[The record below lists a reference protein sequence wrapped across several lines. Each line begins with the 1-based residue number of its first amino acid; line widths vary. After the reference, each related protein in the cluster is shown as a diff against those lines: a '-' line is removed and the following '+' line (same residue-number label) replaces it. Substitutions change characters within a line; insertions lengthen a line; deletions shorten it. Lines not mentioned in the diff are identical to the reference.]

1 MKEVAEDENRNR
13 LDKVSKSYTLGEK
26 KITALKEFSFE
37 VKADEFVAVMGRSG
51 SGKSTFL
58 KIAGTL
64 EKPDSGAVFLNGIQ
78 INGLSQKKICKTRQK
93 KIGFIFQQY
102 QLLPEYTI
110 WDKYACR
117 FISRIR
123 YRIKLYIRQL
133 LEKVGLWDRNGGYP
147 DQLSG
152 GEQQRVA
159 IARAMAAKPGVILA
173 DEPTGNLD
181 YQTGQEIMKLI
192 CASRE
197 LYRQTIVMVTH
208 DMDSANYAD
217 RIVYMEDGA
226 LR

>member
-1 MKEVAEDENRNR
+1 MKTVIR

-37 VKADEFVAVMGRSG
+37 VKSGEFVAVMGRSG

-64 EKPDSGAVFLNGIQ
+64 EKPYTGAVFLNGIQ
-78 INGLSQKKICKTRQK
+78 INGLSQKKICKIRQK

-110 WDKYACR
+110 WDNVCMPLYIAHTVPDKA
-117 FISRIR
+117 
-123 YRIKLYIRQL
+123 YIRQL
-133 LEKVGLWDRNGGYP
+133 LEKVGLWDRNGDYP

-159 IARAMAAKPGVILA
+159 IAV
-173 DEPTGNLD
+173 
-181 YQTGQEIMKLI
+181 QWQQ
-192 CASRE
+192 SRE
-197 LYRQTIVMVTH
+197 
-208 DMDSANYAD
+208 
-217 RIVYMEDGA
+217 
-226 LR
+226 

>member
-1 MKEVAEDENRNR
+1 MKTVIR
-13 LDKVSKSYTLGEK
+13 LDNVSKSYTLGEK

-37 VKADEFVAVMGRSG
+37 VKSGEFVAVMGRSG

-64 EKPDSGAVFLNGIQ
+64 EKPDTGAVFLNGIQ
-78 INGLSQKKICKTRQK
+78 INGLSQKKICKIRQK

-110 WDKYACR
+110 WDNVCMPLYIAHTVPDKA
-117 FISRIR
+117 
-123 YRIKLYIRQL
+123 YIRQL
-133 LEKVGLWDRNGGYP
+133 LEKVGLWDRNGDYP

-159 IARAMAAKPGVILA
+159 IARAMAAKP
-173 DEPTGNLD
+173 
-181 YQTGQEIMKLI
+181 GQEIMKLI

-226 LR
+226 VR